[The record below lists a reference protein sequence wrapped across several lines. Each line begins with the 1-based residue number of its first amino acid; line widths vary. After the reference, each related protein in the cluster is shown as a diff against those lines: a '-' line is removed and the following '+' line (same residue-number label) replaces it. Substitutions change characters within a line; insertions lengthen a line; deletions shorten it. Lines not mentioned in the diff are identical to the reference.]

1 MDQYQYLSNCTLT
14 PPLPSQLITSKGYC
28 WVKEG
33 VGTKLLSYWRSSIF
47 FTFAIHL
54 YKVSF
59 IYQAMLHFLFSI
71 ILTTC
76 LLILQLCLK
85 KQKKLFF
92 LDQIA
97 FTTWWKISWR
107 SGKRKS
113 SYIIGSLW
121 RRANARNVGFRTC
134 LRWPNYIINSVHKTK
149 LSCNTAH
156 WRSTTV
162 SIATYPLY

>member
-33 VGTKLLSYWRSSIF
+33 VGTKLLSYLRSSIF

-59 IYQAMLHFLFSI
+59 IIWRFIKQCSIFLFSI
-71 ILTTC
+71 ILTAC
-76 LLILQLCLK
+76 LLFLQLCLK

-121 RRANARNVGFRTC
+121 RRATLEMSALELLYGGQITSSTQFIR
-134 LRWPNYIINSVHKTK
+134 PNYRVIPPTDAVPQF
-149 LSCNTAH
+149 L
-156 WRSTTV
+156 
-162 SIATYPLY
+162 